1 MMVRYAIIFKCWYTK
16 YSIKTMN
23 SISQTEDADGPE
35 SALFAQ
41 RLAKAGYSDF
51 HVMDR
56 ESARKVLTEKRLEIL
71 EYLKQNEVESVR
83 ELSRELDRDIKNVS
97 DDLGV
102 LWENALIDYEEDGR
116 KKKPYLASKN
126 IFIKPVLEE

>member
-1 MMVRYAIIFKCWYTK
+1 
-16 YSIKTMN
+16 MN
-23 SISQTEDADGPE
+23 SISQTEDADGSE
-35 SALFAQ
+35 SSLFAQ

-51 HVMDR
+51 YVMDR

-102 LWENALIDYEEDGR
+102 LWENALIDYEGDGR
-116 KKKPYLASKN
+116 KKKPYLVSKN
-126 IFIKPVLEE
+126 IFIKPVLKE